1 MVTDIEAP
9 LTRGHRKKER
19 TRKQLLEAGLRVL
32 RSKGTSF
39 KPKDVIEEA
48 GVSTGTFYNY
58 FTDTDV
64 LIDEIMRDE
73 LLKMTSATA
82 SEPIGDPALR
92 IAVSATRILH
102 RAANDPLLSHFVLR
116 LVYRP
121 AESNQMTKYLRED
134 LIEGFKA
141 GRFTHSAD
149 DSTLDMASG
158 LLIMT
163 IRRIAS
169 GNAAPDFITQMITRL
184 LESLGVPRDEAQQL
198 AEAAPSVIANQ
209 N

>member
-1 MVTDIEAP
+1 MVTEIEAP

-32 RSKGTSF
+32 RVKGTAF

-58 FTDTDV
+58 FADTDV

-82 SEPIGDPALR
+82 SESIEDPALR
-92 IAVSATRILH
+92 IAVSATRILR
-102 RAANDPLLSHFVLR
+102 RAAKDPLLSHFVLR

-121 AESNQMTKYLRED
+121 SESDQMTKYLRKD
-134 LIEGFKA
+134 LVEGFET

-149 DSTLDMASG
+149 DSTLDMSSG

-169 GNAAPDFITQMITRL
+169 GNTQPDYIQMMITRL
-184 LESLGVPRDEAQQL
+184 LESLGISNEEARQL
-198 AEAAPSVIANQ
+198 AEAAPALIPNSN
-209 N
+209 

>member
-32 RSKGTSF
+32 RAKGTAF

-82 SEPIGDPALR
+82 SESIEDPALR
-92 IAVSATRILH
+92 IAVSATRILR
-102 RAANDPLLSHFVLR
+102 RAAKDR
-116 LVYRP
+116 
-121 AESNQMTKYLRED
+121 
-134 LIEGFKA
+134 
-141 GRFTHSAD
+141 
-149 DSTLDMASG
+149 
-158 LLIMT
+158 
-163 IRRIAS
+163 
-169 GNAAPDFITQMITRL
+169 
-184 LESLGVPRDEAQQL
+184 
-198 AEAAPSVIANQ
+198 
-209 N
+209 